1 MSHEITYTSS
11 VSPCKILDMTKMR
24 KVVTSVC
31 CAAALVA
38 PVGNAFALARTV
50 RTTAKIAKIVV
61 THETVDGP
69 VIKCHRWGFMEVQL
83 KVIQTEKIV
92 GTKKTV
98 SSVKIT
104 GVSWPIFPNHTPRS
118 TYINTA
124 GSSAALPLLQQ
135 ETLQLGV
142 SAGTDLVNIS
152 GASNTTVSWLASLQG
167 AILKAETPAK

>member
-1 MSHEITYTSS
+1 
-11 VSPCKILDMTKMR
+11 MTKTR
-24 KVVTSVC
+24 KAVTFVC

-38 PVGNAFALARTV
+38 PVGNAFALTRTV
-50 RTTAKIAKIVV
+50 RATAKIAKIVV

-69 VIKCHRWGFMEVQL
+69 IIKCHRWGFMEVQL
-83 KVIQTEKIV
+83 KVIQTEKVV
-92 GTKKTV
+92 GTKRTV

-104 GVSWPIFPNHTPRS
+104 AVSWPIFPNHTPRS

-124 GSSAALPLLQQ
+124 GASAALPLLQQ

-142 SAGTDLVNIS
+142 SSVSDLVNIS

-167 AILKAETPAK
+167 ALTKAEMPATTPAT